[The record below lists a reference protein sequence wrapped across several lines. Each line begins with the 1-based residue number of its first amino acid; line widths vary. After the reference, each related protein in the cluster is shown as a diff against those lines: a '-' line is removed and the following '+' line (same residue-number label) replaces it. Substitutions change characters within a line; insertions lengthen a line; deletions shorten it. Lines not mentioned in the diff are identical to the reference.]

1 MMDGWGYKACVERC
15 AAILLLCYPTAMLA
29 VKDGMNA
36 IFIFMLLLA
45 LMVSFARP
53 TGMVALVWQKEWA
66 VYVASMFALTVA
78 VFISQTVNQVYDD
91 HPYDAPA
98 RYWLAVL
105 IFLFLHR
112 ASLRTFH
119 SLQLA
124 FPIATITG
132 FLMMEQIGA
141 DRMGVT
147 TLDLIHFG
155 DSMLV
160 LGVLSLWSINWF
172 GRDGSALMMLK
183 IAGFIAGVMASLL
196 SGSRGGWLAIPVFIL
211 IYSHFRVRSFS
222 TRTLLVSVIVL
233 VMSVSATYWGS
244 KTFHDRVHEFAHDV
258 ATFDEGNRDT
268 STGIRWQ
275 LYRASIDVFLRHP
288 IAGVGPEGFAREMK
302 PMAEAG
308 KLTQEAAYLGEGEVH
323 NDILSKTA
331 GMGILGLLSILA
343 IYLVPFRMFWRAAK
357 SENEQIKRAGV
368 LGVSFVSAILVFGL
382 TVEFLNLTLAAAFYS
397 FTVAVLLAFCHNVHH
412 TPDSSE

>member
-1 MMDGWGYKACVERC
+1 MGSSNYKIWVERG
-15 AAILLLCYPTAMLA
+15 AALLLLCYPTAMLA

-45 LMVSFARP
+45 LLVSFARP
-53 TGMVALVWQKEWA
+53 EQLTPLVWRKEWTA
-66 VYVASMFALTVA
+66 YVIAMFSLTVA
-78 VFISQTVNQVYDD
+78 VFISQTVNHVYDD
-91 HPYDAPA
+91 HPYDAPS

-112 ASLRTFH
+112 AALPTFH

-132 FLMMEQIGA
+132 FLMMEQDITGRQGIA
-141 DRMGVT
+141 

-172 GRDGSALMMLK
+172 GRDGRALLLLK
-183 IAGFIAGVMASLL
+183 IVSFIAGVATSLL
-196 SGSRGGWLAIPVFIL
+196 SGSRGGWLAIPLFIL
-211 IYSHFRVRSFS
+211 IYAHFRMRSFS
-222 TRTLLVSVIVL
+222 LRAWSVSVIAV
-233 VMSVSATYWGS
+233 VMAVSLAYWGS
-244 KTFHDRVHEFAHDV
+244 NTFHDRVREFAHDV
-258 ATFDEGNRDT
+258 VTFDEGNRDT

-275 LYRASIDVFLRHP
+275 LYRASIDVFLRNP
-288 IAGVGPEGFAREMK
+288 IAGVGPEGFAAEMK

-308 KLTQEAAYLGEGEVH
+308 KLTPEAAFYGEGEVH

-343 IYLVPFRMFWRAAK
+343 IYLVPLRMFWKATESA
-357 SENEQIKRAGV
+357 NMQVKRAGV
-368 LGVSFVSAILVFGL
+368 LGINFVVAILVFGL
-382 TVEFLNLTLAAAFYS
+382 TVEFLNLTLAAAFYA